1 MKYLNLNI
9 TFLFCLLFMSGYA
22 QDTIFLDR
30 QKALDIA
37 LQNNHLIKIFHYKT
51 ESAHAGLA
59 EMKSHYWPRLE
70 LEASY
75 AYNSNPDIHAYK
87 GEFSHIYHDLI
98 DVGWIDEILEEYF
111 PLPPK
116 DMVLIHGEEFFYKTK
131 LSLYQPVTQL
141 TTVNTGR
148 KIAETDY
155 EISKAEKEKVVSEIE
170 VGVTELYYG
179 ILIETRYEEA
189 ALLELEYKLRER
201 QDAINA
207 YEGGEL
213 LEVDV
218 FALKAEVNEKEQEL
232 LQIRNKKEKYR
243 LTLKQVL
250 ALPAGARPIL
260 ANDTSMQARPGNL
273 DEYIRSGLLNNHE
286 LQIAGLT
293 VEKAQ
298 YGIDAAKKE
307 YIPELAFFMQYNF
320 NHGIP
325 LYPDSYFLA
334 GFNLKWTLM
343 AAGQRKAL
351 VSQREALQA
360 EAYED
365 MEYKKISIRNEVEKV
380 WLDIRYAHQLIETAQ
395 NALHARKEAL
405 RLSEDAYRE
414 KEILES
420 AFSKARANLKKAEA
434 DLFAARANLIIQH
447 TKLAALTNK

>member
-30 QKALDIA
+30 QKALDMA
-37 LQNNHLIKIFHYKT
+37 MHNNRLIKIFHYKT
-51 ESAHAGLA
+51 KSARAGLA

-116 DMVLIHGEEFFYKTK
+116 DMVLIHGEEFFYKTN

-155 EISKAEKEKVVSEIE
+155 EISKVEKEKVMSEIK

-179 ILIETRYEEA
+179 ILIENRYEEA

-207 YEGGEL
+207 HEAGEV

-232 LQIRNKKEKYR
+232 LQIRNKKEKYV
-243 LTLKQVL
+243 LTLKQML
-250 ALPAGARPIL
+250 ALPAGAEPVL
-260 ANDTSMQARPGNL
+260 ANDTSMQAIPGNL

-365 MEYKKISIRNEVEKV
+365 LEYKKISLRNEVEKV
-380 WLDIRYAHQLIETAQ
+380 WLDIQYAHQLIKTADE
-395 NALHARKEAL
+395 ALRARKEAL
-405 RLSEDAYRE
+405 RLSEDAYLE

-420 AFSKARANLKKAEA
+420 ELISARAELMKAEA

-447 TKLAALTNK
+447 ARLAALTDY